1 MSGFGVDDLTVI
13 LILCIGIVCGYVI
26 CLGTIDHA
34 NTKDIANLDN
44 LKTDCYV
51 SGLIDGR
58 ASILEEQ
65 STTGYKHE
73 RLGIPEGYVSNRTP
87 EWRGYAD
94 YVAGV
99 TDVAYYPYRK
109 SEFVDKMVVL
119 SP

>member
-1 MSGFGVDDLTVI
+1 MSNFGVDDLAVI
-13 LILCIGIVCGYVI
+13 LILCVGIVCGYII
-26 CLGTIDHA
+26 CLGTTNHA
-34 NTKDIANLDN
+34 DAVDISDLNN

-73 RLGIPEGYVSNRTP
+73 RLGIPEGYISNRTS

-94 YVAGV
+94 YVAGI
-99 TDVAYYPYRK
+99 TDVAYYPERQTD
-109 SEFVDKMVVL
+109 FVDKMVVL